1 MWAPS
6 AFPAK
11 GELTVVCI
19 QQEGSHTTAI
29 SGAFH
34 DIEHSTACKH
44 LWGEKGECIGLF
56 QIWIKEF
63 RLKVFLI
70 VLLYKCVPRKRNF
83 HNFYSISEH
92 FLLCELSG
100 DCKQHSSRTCA
111 VAGFG
116 LSEALK
122 CFYNVC
128 LSYGWEKYLTE
139 ISHIQL
145 DGTPKTQAVKFFACP
160 MGLGGFGGI
169 SENWLVMFLWS
180 THF

>member
-1 MWAPS
+1 M
-6 AFPAK
+6 
-11 GELTVVCI
+11 VCI

-29 SGAFH
+29 LGAFH
-34 DIEHSTACKH
+34 DIEHSTACKC
-44 LWGEKGECIGLF
+44 LCGEKGECIGLF

-70 VLLYKCVPRKRNF
+70 VLLYRCVPRKRNF

-92 FLLCELSG
+92 FLLCELSE

-128 LSYGWEKYLTE
+128 LFYGWEKYLTE

-169 SENWLVMFLWS
+169 SENWLVMFL
-180 THF
+180 